1 MTKLIK
7 VITPDIGDF
16 KDVPI
21 IELLIKD
28 GDTVEIDQPLITIES
43 DKATMEI
50 PSTHSGVVKKIL
62 IKVGDK
68 ISKGTPICDLQT
80 ENNELS
86 KSDEKTNPI
95 TESQSNMTNNENI
108 LNCDT
113 VVIGAGPG
121 GYTAAFRASDL
132 GQDVILIEKYE
143 KIGGVC
149 LNVGCIPSKA
159 LLHAAKII
167 EMSHEMK
174 NNGISFSKPE
184 IDIHKIHTWKNSIIN
199 KLTSGLTALS
209 KKRKIKVLQG
219 LAEFNDNSSITVN
232 KDNSNY
238 IINFKN
244 AIIATGSSSIKL
256 GSFPSDKRILNST
269 SILDLDEIP
278 KSLLIIGGG
287 IIGLEMATVY
297 SELGSKVEICEYA
310 DQLMPGADKDLVN
323 ILHKKLEKNIKINMS
338 TLADECEISKN
349 KVNVKFKSNSKKWSE
364 AYDYVLV
371 SVGRIPNSSSLGLD
385 KCNIEIDDKSFIVV
399 NEKLQTKATNIY
411 AIGDVI
417 GQPMLAHKA
426 AKEGKLAAEIISNR
440 YDVIDY
446 KTIPS
451 VAYTSP
457 EVAWMG
463 LTETY
468 ANQNSIEYETASFPW
483 AASGRAQASNSTNG
497 LTKILFDKKTK
508 KILGAG
514 IVGENAGELISESV
528 LGLEMGANIEDIAL
542 TVHPH
547 PTLSETTF
555 FASEIADGTITDLY
569 IPKK

>member
-28 GDTVEIDQPLITIES
+28 GDIVEIDQPLITIES

-50 PSTHSGVVKKIL
+50 PSTHSGVVKKIF

-80 ENNELS
+80 ENNEIS
-86 KSDEKTNPI
+86 KSDEKINPI
-95 TESQSNMTNNENI
+95 TESQSNMTNNENV

-113 VVIGAGPG
+113 VVVGAGPG

-199 KLTSGLTALS
+199 KLTSGLTTLS

-256 GSFPSDKRILNST
+256 ELF
-269 SILDLDEIP
+269 
-278 KSLLIIGGG
+278 SLR
-287 IIGLEMATVY
+287 
-297 SELGSKVEICEYA
+297 
-310 DQLMPGADKDLVN
+310 Q
-323 ILHKKLEKNIKINMS
+323 KNIKLN
-338 TLADECEISKN
+338 
-349 KVNVKFKSNSKKWSE
+349 F
-364 AYDYVLV
+364 YF
-371 SVGRIPNSSSLGLD
+371 R
-385 KCNIEIDDKSFIVV
+385 F
-399 NEKLQTKATNIY
+399 
-411 AIGDVI
+411 
-417 GQPMLAHKA
+417 
-426 AKEGKLAAEIISNR
+426 R
-440 YDVIDY
+440 
-446 KTIPS
+446 
-451 VAYTSP
+451 
-457 EVAWMG
+457 
-463 LTETY
+463 
-468 ANQNSIEYETASFPW
+468 
-483 AASGRAQASNSTNG
+483 
-497 LTKILFDKKTK
+497 
-508 KILGAG
+508 
-514 IVGENAGELISESV
+514 
-528 LGLEMGANIEDIAL
+528 
-542 TVHPH
+542 
-547 PTLSETTF
+547 
-555 FASEIADGTITDLY
+555 
-569 IPKK
+569 

>member
-28 GDTVEIDQPLITIES
+28 GDIVEIDQPLITIES

-50 PSTHSGVVKKIL
+50 PSTHGGVVKKIF
-62 IKVGDK
+62 IKIGDK

-80 ENNELS
+80 VDHES
-86 KSDEKTNPI
+86 SQSDEKINPVA
-95 TESQSNMTNNENI
+95 ESESNMPNKEKV

-184 IDIHKIHTWKNSIIN
+184 IDLNKIHDWKNSIIN
-199 KLTSGLTALS
+199 KLTSGLTTLS
-209 KKRKIKVLQG
+209 KKRKIQVLQG
-219 LAEFNDNSSITVN
+219 LAEFNSNSSLTVNNDNS
-232 KDNSNY
+232 KY

-256 GSFPSDKRILNST
+256 DTFPLDKRVLNST
-269 SILDLDEIP
+269 TILDLNEIP

-323 ILHKKLEKNIKINMS
+323 VLHKKLEKKIKINLS
-338 TLADECEISKN
+338 TLADECEIKNN
-349 KVNVKFKSNSKKWSE
+349 KVNVIFKSNSKKWSE
-364 AYDYVLV
+364 TYDYVLV

-385 KCNIEIDDKSFIVV
+385 KCDIEIDDKNFIIV
-399 NEKLQTKATNIY
+399 NEKLQTKASNIY

-426 AKEGKLAAEIISNR
+426 AKEGKLAAEIISNQ
-440 YDVIDY
+440 YEIVDY

-463 LTETY
+463 LTENF
-468 ANQNSIEYETASFPW
+468 ANQNSIDYEKATFPW

-497 LTKILFDKKTK
+497 LTKILYDKKTK

-514 IVGENAGELISESV
+514 IAGENAGELISESV

-569 IPKK
+569 VPKK

>member
-28 GDTVEIDQPLITIES
+28 GDIVEIDQPLITIES

-50 PSTHSGVVKKIL
+50 PSTHGGVVKKIF
-62 IKVGDK
+62 IKIGDK

-80 ENNELS
+80 VDHES
-86 KSDEKTNPI
+86 SQSDEKINPVA
-95 TESQSNMTNNENI
+95 ESESNMPNKEKV

-167 EMSHEMK
+167 EMSNEMK

-184 IDIHKIHTWKNSIIN
+184 IDLNKIHDWKNSIIN
-199 KLTSGLTALS
+199 KLTSGLTTLS
-209 KKRKIKVLQG
+209 KKRKIQVLQG
-219 LAEFNDNSSITVN
+219 LAEFNSNSSLTVNNDNS
-232 KDNSNY
+232 KY

-256 GSFPSDKRILNST
+256 DTFPLDKRVLNST
-269 SILDLDEIP
+269 TILDLNEIP

-323 ILHKKLEKNIKINMS
+323 VLHKKLEKKIKINLS
-338 TLADECEISKN
+338 TLADECEIKNN
-349 KVNVKFKSNSKKWSE
+349 KVNVIFKSNSKKWSE
-364 AYDYVLV
+364 TYDYVLV

-385 KCNIEIDDKSFIVV
+385 KCDIEIDDKNFIIV
-399 NEKLQTKATNIY
+399 NEKLQTKASNIY

-426 AKEGKLAAEIISNR
+426 AKEGKLAAEIISNQ
-440 YDVIDY
+440 YEIVDY

-463 LTETY
+463 LTENF
-468 ANQNSIEYETASFPW
+468 ANQNSIDYEKATFPW

-497 LTKILFDKKTK
+497 LTKILYDKKTK

-514 IVGENAGELISESV
+514 IAGENAGELISESV

>member
-28 GDTVEIDQPLITIES
+28 GDIVEIDQPLITIES

-50 PSTHSGVVKKIL
+50 PSTHGGVVKKIF
-62 IKVGDK
+62 IKIGDK

-80 ENNELS
+80 VDHES
-86 KSDEKTNPI
+86 SQSDEKINPVA
-95 TESQSNMTNNENI
+95 ESESNMPNKEKV

-184 IDIHKIHTWKNSIIN
+184 IDLNKIHDWKNSIIN
-199 KLTSGLTALS
+199 KLTSGLTTLS
-209 KKRKIKVLQG
+209 KKRKIQVLQG
-219 LAEFNDNSSITVN
+219 LAEFNSNSSLTVNNDNS
-232 KDNSNY
+232 KY

-256 GSFPSDKRILNST
+256 DTFPLDKRVLNST
-269 SILDLDEIP
+269 TILDLNEIP

-323 ILHKKLEKNIKINMS
+323 VLHKKLEKKIKINLS
-338 TLADECEISKN
+338 TLADECEIKNN
-349 KVNVKFKSNSKKWSE
+349 KVNVIFKSNSKKWSE
-364 AYDYVLV
+364 TYDYVLV

-385 KCNIEIDDKSFIVV
+385 KCDIEIDDKNFIIV
-399 NEKLQTKATNIY
+399 NEKLQTKASNIY

-426 AKEGKLAAEIISNR
+426 AKEGKLAAEIISNQ
-440 YDVIDY
+440 YEIVDY

-463 LTETY
+463 LTENF
-468 ANQNSIEYETASFPW
+468 ANQNSIDYEKATFPW

-497 LTKILFDKKTK
+497 LTKILYDKKTK

-514 IVGENAGELISESV
+514 IAGENAGELISESV

>member
-16 KDVPI
+16 NDVPI

-28 GDTVEIDQPLITIES
+28 GDIVEIDQPLITIES

-50 PSTHSGVVKKIL
+50 PSTYSGVVKKIL

-68 ISKGTPICDLQT
+68 ISKGSPICDLQT
-80 ENNELS
+80 LDHES
-86 KSDEKTNPI
+86 SQSDEKINPV
-95 TESQSNMTNNENI
+95 TELQSNMPNKENV

-132 GQDVILIEKYE
+132 GQNVILIEKYE

-184 IDIHKIHTWKNSIIN
+184 IDIHKIHSWKNSIIN
-199 KLTSGLTALS
+199 KLTSGLTTLS
-209 KKRKIKVLQG
+209 KKREIKVLKG
-219 LAEFNDNSSITVN
+219 LAEFNDNSSLTVN
-232 KDNSNY
+232 KNNSKY
-238 IINFKN
+238 IVNFKN

-256 GSFPSDKRILNST
+256 GAFPLDKRILNST
-269 SILDLDEIP
+269 SILDLNEIP

-297 SELGSKVEICEYA
+297 SELGSKVEVCEYA

-323 ILHKKLEKNIKINMS
+323 ILHKKLEKNIKINLS
-338 TLADECEISKN
+338 TLADKCDVKNN
-349 KVNVKFKSNSKKWSE
+349 KVNVEFKSNSKKWSE
-364 AYDYVLV
+364 TYDYVLV
-371 SVGRIPNSSSLGLD
+371 SVGRVPNSSSLGLD
-385 KCNIEIDDKSFIVV
+385 KCDIEIDDKSFIIV
-399 NEKLQTKATNIY
+399 NEKLQTKASNIY

-426 AKEGKLAAEIISNR
+426 AKEGKLAAEIISNQ
-440 YDVIDY
+440 YDIIDY

-463 LTETY
+463 LTENF
-468 ANQNSIEYETASFPW
+468 ANQNSIDYEKASFPW

-497 LTKILFDKKTK
+497 LTKILYDKNK
-508 KILGAG
+508 KNTRCRYCWRKCWRI
-514 IVGENAGELISESV
+514 
-528 LGLEMGANIEDIAL
+528 NIRICIG
-542 TVHPH
+542 
-547 PTLSETTF
+547 F
-555 FASEIADGTITDLY
+555 
-569 IPKK
+569 